1 MSPRNA
7 STLWCY
13 TLAGMRLGY
22 SLGSVGGISAEPAVY
37 AELAREAE
45 RLGYESLWSAEA
57 FGTDPLGLLGWIAA
71 QTTDIRLAAGV
82 LQISA
87 RSAVTAAMSAATLA
101 QISGGR
107 FKLGLGT
114 SGPKV
119 VEGWHGQPYGHPL
132 ARMRDYVAVLRMAL
146 AGEPVSYRGDTVSL
160 PIAGSDAEPM
170 PLLLSPA
177 LPRVPVY
184 LAGLGPKAI
193 ALAGELADGWLAVHH
208 PPQSV
213 AASRTWLAAGAER
226 AGRSL
231 DGFDVAAM
239 VLAVVEPDIE
249 LARDMMRPSLALHLG
264 GMGTRTVN
272 FYNALAGR
280 LGFGEAAAAVQDAYQ
295 AGRYDDAVAA
305 VTDELVDGMTIAGG
319 PDHVRERLAAYQDAG
334 TSTLIVTLV
343 SPTPGLRR
351 DQLEWITEL
360 APDP

>member
-1 MSPRNA
+1 
-7 STLWCY
+7 
-13 TLAGMRLGY
+13 MRLGY
-22 SLGSVGGISAEPAVY
+22 SLGSVGGIGTEPTVHV
-37 AELAREAE
+37 ELARAAE
-45 RLGYESLWSAEA
+45 RLGYESVWSAEA

-71 QTTDIRLAAGV
+71 QTEGIRLGAGV

-87 RSAVTAAMSAATLA
+87 RSPVTAAMSAATLA

-107 FKLGLGT
+107 FTLGLGT

-119 VEGWHGQPYGHPL
+119 VEGWHGQPYGRPL

-146 AGEPVSYRGDTVSL
+146 AGEPVRYQGDTITL
-160 PIAGSDAEPM
+160 PIAGSDVEPM

-184 LAGLGPKAI
+184 LAGLGRKAI
-193 ALAGELADGWLAVHH
+193 ALAGELGDGWLAVHH
-208 PPQSV
+208 PPESV
-213 AASRTWLAAGAER
+213 AASRAWLAAGAER
-226 AGRSL
+226 TGRSL

-239 VLAVVEPDIE
+239 VLVVVEPDPE
-249 LARDMMRPSLALHLG
+249 LARDLMRPSLALHLG

-280 LGFGEAAAAVQDAYQ
+280 LGFGEAAAAVQDAYL
-295 AGRYDDAVAA
+295 AGDHDGAVAA
-305 VTDELVDGMTIAGG
+305 VTDELVDGMTIAGD
-319 PDHVRERLAAYQDAG
+319 PDHVRERLAAYRDAG
-334 TSTLIVTLV
+334 TTTLIVTLV

>member
-1 MSPRNA
+1 
-7 STLWCY
+7 
-13 TLAGMRLGY
+13 MRLGY
-22 SLGSVGGISAEPAVY
+22 SLGSVGGIGAEPAVY
-37 AELAREAE
+37 AELARAAE
-45 RLGYESLWSAEA
+45 RLGYESVWSAEA
-57 FGTDPLGLLGWIAA
+57 FGADPLGLLGWIAA
-71 QTTDIRLAAGV
+71 QTRDIGLGAGV

-87 RSAVTAAMSAATLA
+87 RSPVTAAMSAATLA
-101 QISGGR
+101 QVSGGR

-119 VEGWHGQPYGHPL
+119 VEGWHGQPYGRPL
-132 ARMRDYVAVLRMAL
+132 ARMRDYVAVLRLAL
-146 AGEPVSYRGDTVSL
+146 AGQPVSYRGETITL

-170 PLLLSPA
+170 PLLVSPA

-208 PPQSV
+208 PPESV
-213 AASRTWLAAGAER
+213 AASRAFLAAGAER

-231 DGFDVAAM
+231 EEFDVAAM
-239 VLAVVEPDIE
+239 VLVVVEPDMG
-249 LARDMMRPSLALHLG
+249 LARDLMRPSLALHLG

-280 LGFGEAAAAVQDAYQ
+280 LGFGEAATAVQEAYL
-295 AGRYDDAVAA
+295 AGRHDEAVAA
-305 VTDELVDGMTIAGG
+305 VTDELVDGMTIAGD
-319 PDHVRERLAAYQDAG
+319 PDHVRERLAAYRDAG

-351 DQLEWITEL
+351 EQLEWITEL

>member
-1 MSPRNA
+1 
-7 STLWCY
+7 
-13 TLAGMRLGY
+13 MRLGY
-22 SLGSVGGISAEPAVY
+22 SLGSVGGIGTDPAAYV
-37 AELAREAE
+37 ELSQAAE
-45 RLGYESLWSAEA
+45 RLGYESVWSAEG
-57 FGTDPLGLLGWIAA
+57 FGTDPLGLLGWIAG
-71 QTTDIRLAAGV
+71 QTADIRLGTAV

-119 VEGWHGQPYGHPL
+119 VEGWHGQPYGRPL

-146 AGEPVSYRGDTVSL
+146 AGEPVSYRGETVTL
-160 PIAGSDAEPM
+160 PAPGSDAEPM
-170 PLLLSPA
+170 PLLVPA
-177 LPRVPVY
+177 RLARVPVY

-193 ALAGELADGWLAVHH
+193 ALAGEIADGWLAVHH
-208 PPQSV
+208 PPESV
-213 AASRTWLAAGAER
+213 AASRARLAVGAER

-239 VLAVVEPDIE
+239 VFVVVEPDVE
-249 LARDMMRPSLALHLG
+249 LARDMMRPSLALYLG
-264 GMGTRTVN
+264 GMGTRGTN

-280 LGFGEAAAAVQDAYQ
+280 LGFGAAAAAVKEAYL
-295 AGRYDDAVAA
+295 ADRLDDAVAA
-305 VTDELVDGMTIAGG
+305 VTDELVDGLTIAGG
-319 PDHVRERLAAYQDAG
+319 PEHVRGRLAAYQDAG

-343 SPTPGLRR
+343 SPTPRLRHE
-351 DQLEWITEL
+351 QLEWIAEL

>member
-1 MSPRNA
+1 
-7 STLWCY
+7 
-13 TLAGMRLGY
+13 MRLGY
-22 SLGSVGGISAEPAVY
+22 SLGSVGGIGTEPTVY
-37 AELAREAE
+37 VELARAAE
-45 RLGYESLWSAEA
+45 RLGYESVWSAEA
-57 FGTDPLGLLGWIAA
+57 FGTDPIGLLGWIAA
-71 QTTDIRLAAGV
+71 QTTDIRLGAGV

-119 VEGWHGQPYGHPL
+119 VEGWHGQPYGRPL
-132 ARMRDYVAVLRMAL
+132 ARMRDYVAVLRMSL
-146 AGEPVSYRGDTVSL
+146 AGEPVSYRGDTVTL

-170 PLLLSPA
+170 PLLVSPA

-193 ALAGELADGWLAVHH
+193 ALAGELGDGWLAVHH
-208 PPQSV
+208 PPESV
-213 AASRTWLAAGAER
+213 AASRAALAAGAER

-239 VLAVVEPDIE
+239 VLVVVESDME

-280 LGFGEAAAAVQDAYQ
+280 LGFGHAAAAVKDAYL
-295 AGRYDDAVAA
+295 AGRHDDAVAA
-305 VTDELVDGMTIAGG
+305 VTDELVDGMTIAGD

-334 TSTLIVTLV
+334 TSTLIVTLP
-343 SPTPGLRR
+343 SPTPGLRHE
-351 DQLEWITEL
+351 QLEWITEL
-360 APDP
+360 APDT